1 MSDIWLL
8 IVLAAVIIFG
18 GYLLGY
24 RSGKLR
30 ALRENKE
37 DKVSPKSNSSSDF

>member
-1 MSDIWLL
+1 MSEIWVL
-8 IVLAAVIIFG
+8 IILAAVVIAG

-30 ALRENKE
+30 AQKDNKN
-37 DKVSPKSNSSSDF
+37 DDLSSKK